1 MRLTRRILGIALFVA
16 LLVGGWRFAA
26 ENAQVVS
33 VHYLL
38 GSIDQVPVWQ
48 VLFCAFLAG
57 VVVTGVLALV
67 QTARLR
73 LEARRYR
80 KAVRG
85 LEAEVHQL
93 RNLPLASDE
102 AEPGGPPGDLAS
114 LGGLGRG
121 S

>member
-26 ENAQVVS
+26 ENSQAVS
-33 VHYLL
+33 VHYLV
-38 GSIDQVPVWQ
+38 GSFESVPVWL
-48 VLFCAFLAG
+48 VLFCAFA
-57 VVVTGVLALV
+57 TGAAATGALALV
-67 QTARLR
+67 QSARLR

-93 RNLPLASDE
+93 RNLPLATDE
-102 AEPGGPPGDLAS
+102 AEPGGLPRDLAS
-114 LGGLGRG
+114 LGGLERG